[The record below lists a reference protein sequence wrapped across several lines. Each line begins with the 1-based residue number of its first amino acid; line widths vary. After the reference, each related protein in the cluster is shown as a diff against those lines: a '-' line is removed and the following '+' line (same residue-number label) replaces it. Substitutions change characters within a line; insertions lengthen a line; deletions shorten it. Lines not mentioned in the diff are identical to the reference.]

1 MSAQQKKVH
10 TLLSPHQDTITNY
23 MYLGL
28 LPFFAGAFG
37 PWVFASQ
44 ETELTQLFLH
54 YSTIIFSFLAGSL
67 WAMALFSHNEDN
79 AEFIARHIHAAIAFS
94 LLPLTAYFLPPLYHI
109 GLLMIGFL
117 ALLFWEKLFLKT
129 LYPSWYQALR
139 HRVSFIVV
147 ACHMLTLWNVL
158 HV

>member
-1 MSAQQKKVH
+1 MSAQPPKAH
-10 TLLSPHQDTITNY
+10 ALLSPHQDTITNY

-28 LPFFAGAFG
+28 LPFFIGAFG
-37 PWVFASQ
+37 PWIFASQ
-44 ETELTQLFLH
+44 ETGLTHLFLH

-67 WAMALFSHNEDN
+67 WAIALFAHTENS
-79 AEFIARHIHAAIAFS
+79 AAFIARHIHAAIAFS
-94 LLPLTAYFLPPLYHI
+94 LLPLAAYFLPLIYHI

-117 ALLFWEKLFLKT
+117 TLLFWEKLFLKT
-129 LYPSWYQALR
+129 LYPAWYQALR

-147 ACHMLTLWNVL
+147 ACHMLALWNIL